1 MVGFSLIKLRF
12 YTWFFYYY
20 TVIQRSL
27 NHNLKWL
34 NYTVNETRLDH
45 HRPHPIDTK
54 VGIAYSNS
62 MQTHSPMR
70 D

>member
-1 MVGFSLIKLRF
+1 MVFLLLYSDTTDF
-12 YTWFFYYY
+12 
-20 TVIQRSL
+20 

-62 MQTHSPMR
+62 MQTHSPIR